1 MMHYN
6 ESPLAARSADPLTRP
21 ALGPRRRACRTGD
34 LMAEFRQSGCGLAL
48 AAKKS

>member
-1 MMHYN
+1 VRIEYA
-6 ESPLAARSADPLTRP
+6 SGLLDPLTRP